1 MMEVVKGPFFT
12 YRIYKQML
20 ADVETM
26 SSLLKPTASKGIGNP
41 IYESM
46 NLEIDEVALGT
57 YLDILMNA
65 STSEMVDFRTM
76 EGARIWKHRYNRSS
90 CCSSWS

>member
-1 MMEVVKGPFFT
+1 
-12 YRIYKQML
+12 ML

-57 YLDILMNA
+57 YLDSLMNA
-65 STSEMVDFRTM
+65 
-76 EGARIWKHRYNRSS
+76 Y
-90 CCSSWS
+90 

>member
-1 MMEVVKGPFFT
+1 
-12 YRIYKQML
+12 ML

-46 NLEIDEVALGT
+46 NLEIDEVLN
-57 YLDILMNA
+57 L
-65 STSEMVDFRTM
+65 FRQFN
-76 EGARIWKHRYNRSS
+76 ECVY
-90 CCSSWS
+90 

>member
-1 MMEVVKGPFFT
+1 
-12 YRIYKQML
+12 ML

-46 NLEIDEVALGT
+46 NLDEVALGT
-57 YLDILMNA
+57 YLDSLMNA

-76 EGARIWKHRYNRSS
+76 EGAVEFLETSNIIEVPAAVVELNHLIL
-90 CCSSWS
+90 CH

>member
-1 MMEVVKGPFFT
+1 
-12 YRIYKQML
+12 ML

-46 NLEIDEVALGT
+46 NLEIDEVALN
-57 YLDILMNA
+57 L
-65 STSEMVDFRTM
+65 FRQFN
-76 EGARIWKHRYNRSS
+76 ECVY
-90 CCSSWS
+90 

>member
-1 MMEVVKGPFFT
+1 L
-12 YRIYKQML
+12 KQCL
-20 ADVETM
+20 FAN
-26 SSLLKPTASKGIGNP
+26 LLKGIGNP

-57 YLDILMNA
+57 YLDSLMNA

-76 EGARIWKHRYNRSS
+76 EGAVDSWKHRI
-90 CCSSWS
+90 

>member
-1 MMEVVKGPFFT
+1 M
-12 YRIYKQML
+12 

-26 SSLLKPTASKGIGNP
+26 SLSPASKGIGNP

-57 YLDILMNA
+57 YLQFN
-65 STSEMVDFRTM
+65 ECV
-76 EGARIWKHRYNRSS
+76 Y
-90 CCSSWS
+90 

>member
-1 MMEVVKGPFFT
+1 MMEVVDPSLHT
-12 YRIYKQML
+12 EYKQML

-46 NLEIDEVALGT
+46 NLD
-57 YLDILMNA
+57 
-65 STSEMVDFRTM
+65 
-76 EGARIWKHRYNRSS
+76 
-90 CCSSWS
+90 